1 MGVHL
6 IKHFKQMGI
15 MAEVEN
21 KDENGANQEPVVKKK
36 SASQIANLKQLR
48 VQSGALKRYTKEL
61 QLYMKE
67 LSDLKSELDQMRNEN
82 DDEKQ
87 KEQKKIKLKQQRQ
100 AIDETENVIRDIR
113 PKLVKTWENVDSLMQ
128 DLKEVAGDEDD
139 EKLLNDTK
147 VFLENAEP
155 LVNG

>member
-1 MGVHL
+1 MGT
-6 IKHFKQMGI
+6 QAT
-15 MAEVEN
+15 MAQLKEKDDEEN
-21 KDENGANQEPVVKKK
+21 KNEESKPVVK

-67 LSDLKSELDQMRNEN
+67 LTDLKTELEEIRNGN

-87 KEQKKIKLKQQRQ
+87 NKQKQIKLKQQRQ

-113 PKLVKTWENVDSLMQ
+113 PKLVKTWENVDSLLN
-128 DLKEVAGDEDD
+128 DLNGFIGDDD
-139 EKLLNDTK
+139 EMKLLEQSK
-147 VFLENAEP
+147 VHLEDAEP
-155 LVNG
+155 MVND